1 MSVNNKK
8 RGLGKGIGSLLGSY
22 DINEEI
28 TSAVEAATKDI
39 NAPAVPVAEGKKE
52 SKAEDGEAVIYVPV
66 DRISAN
72 KNQPRKAFDE
82 DKLDELAQSIKE
94 LGVIQP
100 LTVVEIAPGRYS
112 IVMGE
117 RRFRAAQIAG
127 LDKIPVIV
135 RKLSEGDRA
144 VLAITENVQREDL
157 NPIEEASG
165 YATLMATLN
174 LTQEGVAE
182 KVGKSRSAVANSL
195 RLLSLPDSIKDDIVS
210 GQLTAGHARAILSLE
225 NPADRMLLR
234 DKIIS
239 KELSVRE
246 AEKLAAE
253 YNKGHKI
260 VKKDSKTA
268 NDTEISD
275 VADRFVS
282 ATGIKCD
289 IKGTLDKGRL
299 QIKYNSL
306 QDLERIYSLLS
317 GGDAL
322 FTE

>member
-22 DINEEI
+22 DMNEEI

-39 NAPAVPVAEGKKE
+39 KAPAVPVVET
-52 SKAEDGEAVIYVPV
+52 KAEAAAEGEAVIYVPV
-66 DRISAN
+66 DRVSAN

-82 DKLDELAQSIKE
+82 EKLKELARSIKE

-127 LDKIPVIV
+127 LETIPVIV
-135 RKLSEGDRA
+135 RKLTESERA
-144 VLAITENVQREDL
+144 VLAITENIQREDL

-165 YATLMATLN
+165 YAALMSAMN

-195 RLLSLPDSIKDDIVS
+195 RLLSLPDSIRDDIVT

-234 DKIIS
+234 DKIIA

-260 VKKDSKTA
+260 VKKENKGKD
-268 NDTEISD
+268 DTEISE

-282 ATGIKCD
+282 ATGIKCE
-289 IKGTLDKGRL
+289 IKGSLDKGRL
-299 QIKYNSL
+299 QLKYNSL
-306 QDLERIYSLLS
+306 QDLKRIYALLS
-317 GGDAL
+317 NGDAL
-322 FTE
+322 FNE

>member
-22 DINEEI
+22 DMNEEI
-28 TSAVEAATKDI
+28 TNAVEAATKDI
-39 NAPAVPVAEGKKE
+39 KAPAVPVVET
-52 SKAEDGEAVIYVPV
+52 KAEAAAEGEAVIYVPV
-66 DRISAN
+66 DRVSAN

-82 DKLDELAQSIKE
+82 EKLKELARSIKE

-127 LDKIPVIV
+127 LEKIPVIV
-135 RKLSEGDRA
+135 RKLTESERA
-144 VLAITENVQREDL
+144 VLAITENIQREDL

-165 YATLMATLN
+165 YAALMSAMN

-195 RLLSLPDSIKDDIVS
+195 RLLSLPDSIRDDIVT

-234 DKIIS
+234 DKIIA

-260 VKKDSKTA
+260 VKKENKGKD
-268 NDTEISD
+268 DTEISE

-282 ATGIKCD
+282 ATGIKCE
-289 IKGTLDKGRL
+289 IKGSLDKGRL
-299 QIKYNSL
+299 QLKYNSL
-306 QDLERIYSLLS
+306 QDLKRIYALLS
-317 GGDAL
+317 NGDAL
-322 FTE
+322 FNE

>member
-22 DINEEI
+22 DMNEEI

-39 NAPAVPVAEGKKE
+39 QAPAVPVAET
-52 SKAEDGEAVIYVPV
+52 KAQAADGEKVIYVPI

-82 DKLDELAQSIKE
+82 EKLKELAQSIQE
-94 LGVIQP
+94 MGVIQP
-100 LTVVEIAPGRYS
+100 LTVVEIAAGRYS

-127 LDKIPVIV
+127 LEKIPVIV
-135 RKLSEGDRA
+135 RKLTEGERA
-144 VLAITENVQREDL
+144 VLAVTENIQREDL
-157 NPIEEASG
+157 NPVEEATG
-165 YATLMATLN
+165 YATLMSTLN
-174 LTQEGVAE
+174 LTQEEVAK

-195 RLLSLPDSIKDDIVS
+195 RLLSLPDSIKDDIIT
-210 GQLTAGHARAILSLE
+210 GQVTAGHARAILSLE

-234 DKIIS
+234 DKIVNH
-239 KELSVRE
+239 ELSVRE

-260 VKKDSKTA
+260 VNKKEERPQDP
-268 NDTEISD
+268 EIND

-282 ATGIKCD
+282 VTGIKCE
-289 IKGTLDKGRL
+289 IKGNLDKGRL
-299 QIKYNSL
+299 TLKYNSL

-317 GGDAL
+317 SGDAL

>member
-22 DINEEI
+22 DMNEEI

-39 NAPAVPVAEGKKE
+39 KAPAVPVVET
-52 SKAEDGEAVIYVPV
+52 KAEAAEGEAVIYVPV
-66 DRISAN
+66 DRVSAN

-82 DKLDELAQSIKE
+82 EKLKELARSIKE

-127 LDKIPVIV
+127 LETIPVIV
-135 RKLSEGDRA
+135 RKLTESERA
-144 VLAITENVQREDL
+144 VLAITENIQREDL

-165 YATLMATLN
+165 YAALMSAMN

-195 RLLSLPDSIKDDIVS
+195 RLLSLPDSIRDDIVT

-234 DKIIS
+234 DKIIA

-260 VKKDSKTA
+260 VKKENKGKD
-268 NDTEISD
+268 DTEISE

-282 ATGIKCD
+282 ATGIKCE
-289 IKGTLDKGRL
+289 IKGSLDKGRL
-299 QIKYNSL
+299 QLKYNSL
-306 QDLERIYSLLS
+306 QDLKRIYALLS
-317 GGDAL
+317 NGDAL
-322 FTE
+322 FNE